1 MMSFF
6 RLIMHTLALSLIAW
20 GGLFNSCA
28 LAYLLLDKR
37 TREANKKIFQKNIE
51 EIDYHL
57 HGARRLKIGVGSQT
71 DLYERKGKS

>member
-1 MMSFF
+1 LRGISRYDEFF

-20 GGLFNSCA
+20 GCLFNSCA
-28 LAYLLLDKR
+28 IAYLLLDKR

-57 HGARRLKIGVGSQT
+57 HGREGLK
-71 DLYERKGKS
+71 